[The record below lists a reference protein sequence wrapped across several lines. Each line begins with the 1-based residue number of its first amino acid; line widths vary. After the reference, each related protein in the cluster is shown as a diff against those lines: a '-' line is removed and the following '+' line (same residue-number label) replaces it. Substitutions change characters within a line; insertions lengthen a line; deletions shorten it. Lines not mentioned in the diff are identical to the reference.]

1 LEKTNFIPEKLRL
14 IDEKGEQVGVLSKQ
28 EALSLAEEKDLDLL
42 LVSREA
48 NPPVFKLGDL
58 GKLKYFEEKK
68 KRKQQKLSKKNEEK
82 VIKIKFNVGI
92 HDLKT
97 KANHVEKFLEQGK
110 KVRVFLWLRGREKQY
125 FQESRSKLTD
135 FLDLV
140 NVEVKYIKE
149 ITKLPGG
156 YEVIITKKN

>member
-110 KVRVFLWLRGREKQY
+110 KVRVFL
-125 FQESRSKLTD
+125 
-135 FLDLV
+135 
-140 NVEVKYIKE
+140 
-149 ITKLPGG
+149 
-156 YEVIITKKN
+156 